1 MQEEAAQG
9 LFDGQCHQLLLVAM
23 RGVVPTEDDLAIAE
37 SDEPVVGDGGAMGV
51 CAEIAQCVLGAAAG
65 ALGVYD
71 PFLAKQGAQ
80 KLAKGARF
88 GQMLEAAVKVEVT

>member
-51 CAEIAQCVLGAAAG
+51 CAEIAQCVLGPPQGRLAYTTHSWRNKVRRNSRK
-65 ALGVYD
+65 ALGS
-71 PFLAKQGAQ
+71 ARCW
-80 KLAKGARF
+80 KLP
-88 GQMLEAAVKVEVT
+88 